1 MNTQSIYKSA
11 EGAAAIMALYDTVLA
26 QWPVAH
32 EFLYVPTR
40 HGETFVIASVDPAAP
55 PLVLLHGSASNSAT
69 WMGEVAEYSQRFRVY
84 CADLPGEP
92 GKSSPVRFP
101 WDGPAF
107 AEWIADLFDGLELTR
122 AVLGGM
128 SLGAWAT
135 IKYALYQPERVAS
148 AILISPSGIHP
159 PRLSFVLR
167 MVGYALL
174 GDWGRQRMIRS
185 IFNGAEMP
193 EDVTRFMTL
202 VDKHFRYRTGAPPLF
217 TDSEL
222 ASLHMPVLF
231 LAGAHDVLLDT
242 PQTAARLRR
251 CVPNLTVCI
260 AGEDGHA
267 VVDNAPAVLAFLAEE
282 AVVAV

>member
-1 MNTQSIYKSA
+1 MKTESIYKSA
-11 EGAAAIMALYDTVLA
+11 EGAAAIMALYDAVLA
-26 QWPVAH
+26 RWPVPH

-40 HGETFVIASVDPAAP
+40 HGETFVVASGDPAAA

-69 WMGEVAEYSQRFRVY
+69 WMGEVVAYSQRFRVY

-92 GKSSPVRFP
+92 GTSSPARFS
-101 WDGPAF
+101 WGGPAF
-107 AEWIADLFDGLELTR
+107 AEWIADLFDGLHLVR

-135 IKYALYQPERVAS
+135 IKYALAEPERVAS
-148 AILISPSGIHP
+148 AVLICPSGIHP

-167 MVGYALL
+167 MVGFSLL
-174 GDWGRQRMIRS
+174 GDWGRQQMIRS

-193 EDVTRFMTL
+193 TDVTQFMTL

-217 TDSEL
+217 TDAEL
-222 ASLHMPVLF
+222 ASLHMPVIF

-242 PQTAARLRR
+242 PKTAARLQRL
-251 CVPNLTVCI
+251 VPKLTVHI
-260 AGEDGHA
+260 SGDDGHA
-267 VVDNAPAVLAFLAEE
+267 VVNNAPAVLAFLAEQM
-282 AVVAV
+282 AVG

>member
-1 MNTQSIYKSA
+1 
-11 EGAAAIMALYDTVLA
+11 MALYDAVLA
-26 QWPVAH
+26 KWPAPH
-32 EFLYVPTR
+32 AFLDVPTR
-40 HGETFVIASVDPAAP
+40 HGETFVVASGEPAAP

-69 WMGEVAEYSQRFRVY
+69 WMGEVAVYSRHFRVY

-92 GKSSPVRFP
+92 GKSSPVRFS

-107 AEWIADLFDGLELTR
+107 AEWIADLFDGLGLTR

-185 IFNGAEMP
+185 IFNGAKMP
-193 EDVTRFMTL
+193 EDVTQFMTL

-217 TDSEL
+217 TDAEL
-222 ASLHMPVLF
+222 ASLHLPVLF

-242 PQTAARLRR
+242 PQTAARLQRLA
-251 CVPNLTVCI
+251 PDLTVCI
-260 AGEDGHA
+260 VGEDGHA
-267 VVDNAPAVLAFLAEE
+267 VVSNALPVLAFLVGET
-282 AVVAV
+282 AVPA

>member
-1 MNTQSIYKSA
+1 MKTESIYKSA
-11 EGAAAIMALYDTVLA
+11 EGAAAIMALYDAVLA
-26 QWPVAH
+26 RWPVPH

-40 HGETFVIASVDPAAP
+40 HGETFVVASGDPAAA

-69 WMGEVAEYSQRFRVY
+69 WMGEVVAYSQRFRVY

-92 GKSSPVRFP
+92 GKSSPARFS
-101 WDGPAF
+101 WGGPAF
-107 AEWIADLFDGLELTR
+107 AEWIDDLFDGLHLAR
-122 AVLGGM
+122 AILGGM

-135 IKYALYQPERVAS
+135 IKYALAEPERVAS
-148 AILISPSGIHP
+148 AVLICPSGIHP

-167 MVGYALL
+167 MVGFSLL
-174 GDWGRQRMIRS
+174 GDWGRQQMIRS

-193 EDVTRFMTL
+193 TDVTQFMTL

-217 TDSEL
+217 TDAEL

-242 PQTAARLRR
+242 PKTAARLRR
-251 CVPNLTVCI
+251 LVPKLTVHI
-260 AGEDGHA
+260 SGDDGHA
-267 VVDNAPAVLAFLAEE
+267 VVNNAPAVLAFLAEQM
-282 AVVAV
+282 AVG